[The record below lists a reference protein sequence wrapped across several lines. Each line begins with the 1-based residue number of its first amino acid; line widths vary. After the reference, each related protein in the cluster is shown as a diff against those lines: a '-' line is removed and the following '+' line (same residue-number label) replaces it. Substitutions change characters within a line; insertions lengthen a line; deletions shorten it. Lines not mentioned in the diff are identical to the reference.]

1 MPSPRSR
8 SRSPRSLGNLL
19 SRRPPSPTPPPAP
32 GAADELGRAS
42 SDPTNSSSDPIRSVG
57 FAKASPPPPLLVSRS
72 SSSLADAGKKIVQEQ
87 RVVRAFKPSQRET
100 VVMRFGRVGMTPLLA
115 ECAKGNAARV
125 GELLAE
131 FASNGDEAPQ
141 AELTAVDDWAGST
154 ALHWAAYK
162 DSSTGKCNPLKC
174 PEKNHYF
181 HKDLKRCVNRIDYP
195 LMGYSYSYAA
205 YLDNN

>member
-57 FAKASPPPPLLVSRS
+57 FAKAAPPPPLLVSRS

-115 ECAKGNAARV
+115 ECAKG
-125 GELLAE
+125 
-131 FASNGDEAPQ
+131 ASASLGR
-141 AELTAVDDWAGST
+141 G
-154 ALHWAAYK
+154 
-162 DSSTGKCNPLKC
+162 
-174 PEKNHYF
+174 
-181 HKDLKRCVNRIDYP
+181 
-195 LMGYSYSYAA
+195 
-205 YLDNN
+205 

>member
-1 MPSPRSR
+1 MPSPRS
-8 SRSPRSLGNLL
+8 PRSLF

-57 FAKASPPPPLLVSRS
+57 FAKAAPPPPLLVSRS

-131 FASNGDEAPQ
+131 FASNGDEALQ
-141 AELTAVDDWAGST
+141 AELTAVDHAHELVHEDRWRTHLIQRVGDTNDRLA
-154 ALHWAAYK
+154 
-162 DSSTGKCNPLKC
+162 
-174 PEKNHYF
+174 
-181 HKDLKRCVNRIDYP
+181 DLEAR
-195 LMGYSYSYAA
+195 L
-205 YLDNN
+205 

>member
-19 SRRPPSPTPPPAP
+19 SRRPPSPTPSPAP

-57 FAKASPPPPLLVSRS
+57 FAKAAPPPPLLVSRS
-72 SSSLADAGKKIVQEQ
+72 SSSLADAGKKIVQEL

-125 GELLAE
+125 G
-131 FASNGDEAPQ
+131 
-141 AELTAVDDWAGST
+141 
-154 ALHWAAYK
+154 
-162 DSSTGKCNPLKC
+162 
-174 PEKNHYF
+174 
-181 HKDLKRCVNRIDYP
+181 
-195 LMGYSYSYAA
+195 
-205 YLDNN
+205 